1 MHKRIKVATDSHYHL
16 SVFSSQFSIPH
27 FPLFE
32 REAALAQQAVV
43 GEHLHDEGAAHL
55 LELLLIL
62 CGDVPVHGHGL
73 GLVDI
78 VDAGLAGVLQ
88 PLVAVH
94 ERIGIR
100 LAQTEHMAIAGA

>member
-1 MHKRIKVATDSHYHL
+1 MQKVATDSRHHL
-16 SVFSSQFSIPH
+16 SIFSSQFSIPH

-32 REAALAQQAVV
+32 REAALAQQSVIR
-43 GEHLHDEGAAHL
+43 EHLHDEGAAHL

-62 CGDVPVHGHGL
+62 SGDVPVHRHRL
-73 GLVDI
+73 SLVDI

-100 LAQTEHMAIAGA
+100 LAQTEHVAIAGA

>member
-1 MHKRIKVATDSHYHL
+1 MHKRIKVATDSRHHL

-27 FPLFE
+27 FPLFK
-32 REAALAQQAVV
+32 REARLAQQSVV
-43 GEHLHDEGAAHL
+43 GEDLHDEGAAHL

-73 GLVDI
+73 SLVDI
-78 VDAGLAGVLQ
+78 VDAGFASVLQ
-88 PLVAVH
+88 PLIAVH

-100 LAQTEHMAIAGA
+100 LAETENVSVARA